1 MNAMNISIMPRSLL
15 FSLIGVLCIPAIA
28 YCSLHF
34 ILPSSPDLIYTQ
46 HGKLKIEWEKLSEND
61 EFTEY
66 VSKERHFEEDQLKG
80 QVLFLR
86 DYREPQV
93 SIHEHNRVTYSSVVL
108 HQTINCFSRTTS
120 VDDILMFS
128 KARAKG
134 IMVKDLYDLEWE
146 SGEVKAGSMSER
158 KISSLCSSNL

>member
-1 MNAMNISIMPRSLL
+1 MKPTLIPKSLL
-15 FSLIGVLCIPAIA
+15 FSLIGILCIPAIA
-28 YCSLHF
+28 FGSLQF
-34 ILPSSPDLIYTQ
+34 MLPSDPDLIYTK

-66 VSKERHFEEDQLKG
+66 VSKERRIQEDMAMGEIL
-80 QVLFLR
+80 VLR

-93 SIHEHNRVTYSSVVL
+93 SIYENNKVVYSSVVL
-108 HQTINCFSRTTS
+108 HQTINCFNRTTT

-146 SGEVKAGSMSER
+146 SGQVKAGSLSE
-158 KISSLCSSNL
+158 KKVSSLCSFNT